1 MPATKIQALNF
12 LQNAKR
18 RQGRGSSKYYS
29 IGFCRIL
36 VKNDI
41 VSIEDIVKEFPEV
54 DLLGESQTLENEDEE
69 TKSILKEGR
78 RRNNEEE
85 SKAIKPTKK
94 EQP

>member
-18 RQGRGSSKYYS
+18 RQGKGSSKYYS

-41 VSIEDIVKEFPEV
+41 VTIEDIVKEFPEV
-54 DLLGESQTLENEDEE
+54 DLLTESQTLEQEDEE
-69 TKSILKEGR
+69 TQSILKEGKR
-78 RRNNEEE
+78 VEE
-85 SKAIKPTKK
+85 KKKTQPKK